1 MLCGSQD
8 AHYVLLA
15 GDKIYT
21 LKGDKNIIQ
30 NFAGGNAPVNGRL
43 TEDTLEV
50 TAIGREVRDRQTKR
64 Q

>member
-1 MLCGSQD
+1 M
-8 AHYVLLA
+8 LA

-21 LKGDKNIIQ
+21 LKGDKNIIR
-30 NFAGGNAPVNGRL
+30 NFAGDNAPVNGRL